1 MPVVLSKKQGE
12 VAQAMLSETLKK
24 IWSNRE
30 LRSRLAVTLITLFI
44 FRLVA
49 HITVPGVNTEAI
61 RSVFSNNELLGLL
74 DIFSGG
80 TLANFSILAL
90 GLGPYINAS
99 IIMQVMTMAIKKL
112 EELQKEG
119 ESGQEQINQ
128 YTRMLAVP
136 LALVQSVAM
145 YLLLNSS
152 DLVSANSPLELLTII
167 LTLAAG
173 SMFLM
178 WLGENLTEYGI
189 GNGISMLIFA
199 GIVGRLPISLFQT
212 TASATTGNFS
222 SLFVFGAMALA
233 VIYLVVTIDE
243 AKREI
248 PVSYSRRI
256 RGGKQMGGGSTFL
269 PIKLNNAG
277 VIPVIFAIALVLAPS
292 MIARL
297 LTNLPNQSIATAAA
311 SFSASFTPQS
321 LAYNIVYFL
330 LVVAFTYFYTAI
342 VFDTDKIS
350 DQLKKSGGYIPGIRP
365 GIHTSK
371 YLSHIVTRTTLAGA
385 MFLGVIAVLPSVVQ
399 GATGLS
405 TLTIGGTSILIVVS
419 VVLETYRKMES
430 YLVTKNYDSFIR

>member
-1 MPVVLSKKQGE
+1 M
-12 VAQAMLSETLKK
+12 MSETLKK

-30 LRSRLAVTLITLFI
+30 LRTRSLVTLATLFI
-44 FRLVA
+44 FRLVT

-61 RSVFSNNELLGLL
+61 RSVFASNELLGLL

-136 LALVQSVAM
+136 LALGQSVAM

-152 DLVSANSPLELLTII
+152 GLVTASSPLELLTII
-167 LTLAAG
+167 TTLSAG
-173 SMFLM
+173 SIFLM

-212 TASATTGNFS
+212 TAAATTTS
-222 SLFVFGAMALA
+222 IASLIVYALLA
-233 VIYLVVTIDE
+233 LVVIYFVVTIDE
-243 AKREI
+243 ARREI

-256 RGGKQMGGGSTFL
+256 RGGKEMGGGATFL

-277 VIPVIFAIALVLAPS
+277 VIPVIFAIAIVLAPS

-297 LTNLPNQSIATAAA
+297 LTNLPNQSIAAAA
-311 SFSASFTPQS
+311 TSFAASFTPQS
-321 LAYNIVYFL
+321 ISYNVIYFS

-365 GIHTSK
+365 GKHTSK
-371 YLSHIVTRTTLAGA
+371 YLSYIVKRTTLAGA
-385 MFLGVIAVLPSVVQ
+385 LFLGTIAILPSIVQ
-399 GATGLS
+399 GFTGLS
-405 TLTIGGTSILIVVS
+405 TITIGGTSILIVVS

-430 YLVTKNYDSFIR
+430 YLVTKSYDSFIR